1 MKIYRYTLPLCPAD
15 ISQLNIS
22 DKVLL
27 SGCLFTARD
36 AAHKRMVEIIQRG
49 EKLPLDLAETT
60 LFYCGPSPARPG
72 NVCGA
77 IGPTTSSR
85 MDVYTPILIQN
96 GLRVMIGKG
105 ERSREVQKAIRDF
118 GAVYFIMPGG
128 ISAYLSQ
135 HIISCETF
143 LWQELGPEAIYKLW
157 VKEIPVFVGIK

>member
-27 SGCLFTARD
+27 TGCLFTARD

-105 ERSREVQKAIRDF
+105 ERSLEVQKAIMDF
-118 GAVYFIMPGG
+118 GAVYFIMSGG

-157 VKEIPVFVGIK
+157 VKDIPVYVHSK